1 MEVKKREDLKMLKEQ
16 MEDALKVRTVLLW
29 SAKKSAFLYRGRI
42 IRLRERGGTFVPRQ
56 AMLLLYKDGH

>member
-29 SAKKSAFLYRGRI
+29 SAKKFAFLYGR
-42 IRLRERGGTFVPRQ
+42 THNPS
-56 AMLLLYKDGH
+56 A